1 MEASVSSLKQSRVR
15 ARVCKLNILF
25 FFLFC
30 VSPSSPSEEVKQRGS
45 PVADDANIS
54 PFINRINYA
63 IIRTATLTPSG
74 FMYTGSNN
82 FTTLSA
88 SPQQKQLHICRE
100 KKHCRKSTVSTK
112 SASFLSIET
121 RFFCYQQVTSAV
133 TLFSIW
139 AAEVSWDIYC
149 EHVNRLC
156 CASRGHD
163 LCHIN
168 PPLYAWTH
176 QVTGAN
182 ASKITWLSVQH
193 IRLIIMF
200 LFSVS

>member
-1 MEASVSSLKQSRVR
+1 MGLESASMRWCLLWYNFIVR
-15 ARVCKLNILF
+15 GMRTVGPKTQTDPWYGGFSIIFETVTCACACVCKLNILF

-54 PFINRINYA
+54 LFINRINYA

-88 SPQQKQLHICRE
+88 SPQQKQLHICRG

-121 RFFCYQQVTSAV
+121 RFLLSTSYISSH
-133 TLFSIW
+133 SIFFMSCWGLLGYLLW
-139 AAEVSWDIYC
+139 AC
-149 EHVNRLC
+149 
-156 CASRGHD
+156 
-163 LCHIN
+163 
-168 PPLYAWTH
+168 
-176 QVTGAN
+176 Q
-182 ASKITWLSVQH
+182 
-193 IRLIIMF
+193 
-200 LFSVS
+200 

>member
-15 ARVCKLNILF
+15 SRVCKLNILF

-88 SPQQKQLHICRE
+88 SPQQKQLHICRG

-121 RFFCYQQVTSAV
+121 RFFAINKLHQQSLYFLYELLRSLGIFIVSMSIDFVVLLEVMTSA
-133 TLFSIW
+133 T
-139 AAEVSWDIYC
+139 
-149 EHVNRLC
+149 
-156 CASRGHD
+156 
-163 LCHIN
+163 
-168 PPLYAWTH
+168 
-176 QVTGAN
+176 
-182 ASKITWLSVQH
+182 
-193 IRLIIMF
+193 
-200 LFSVS
+200 

>member
-54 PFINRINYA
+54 PFINRTNYA

-121 RFFCYQQVTSAV
+121 RFFAINKLHQQSLYFLYELLRSLGIFIVSMSIDFVVLLEVMTSA
-133 TLFSIW
+133 T
-139 AAEVSWDIYC
+139 
-149 EHVNRLC
+149 
-156 CASRGHD
+156 
-163 LCHIN
+163 
-168 PPLYAWTH
+168 
-176 QVTGAN
+176 
-182 ASKITWLSVQH
+182 
-193 IRLIIMF
+193 
-200 LFSVS
+200 

>member
-1 MEASVSSLKQSRVR
+1 MEASASSLKQSRVR

-100 KKHCRKSTVSTK
+100 KNTAEKAQFQQNLHHFSLLRPVFLLSTSYI
-112 SASFLSIET
+112 SSHSI
-121 RFFCYQQVTSAV
+121 FYMSC
-133 TLFSIW
+133 
-139 AAEVSWDIYC
+139 
-149 EHVNRLC
+149 
-156 CASRGHD
+156 
-163 LCHIN
+163 
-168 PPLYAWTH
+168 
-176 QVTGAN
+176 
-182 ASKITWLSVQH
+182 
-193 IRLIIMF
+193 
-200 LFSVS
+200 